1 MSELAVVGGK
11 KIAVLPP
18 NGVIG
23 IIGGGQ
29 LGRMI
34 AIAAANLGFRTIVLE
49 PMADCPAAQVCNG
62 HIIADYDDET
72 ALGQLC
78 EQCAVITYE
87 FENVPLSAAEFVT
100 ERAVLFPPSKALAVS
115 QDRLAEK
122 QFLTDAG
129 IPVADYVQ
137 IRDVGDLKE
146 GLTSF
151 GAGVLKTRRF
161 GYDGKGQV
169 VFKPQSP
176 TDLESL
182 ESALAE
188 TGQAGE
194 HGWVLESLVNFSGEF
209 SMIGVRD
216 QQGQVRCYP
225 AATNIH
231 EDGILR
237 RSSIPCDLLGEDQEA
252 EAKAHVAAILENLD
266 YVGVIGVEFFKADQG
281 IMVNEIA
288 PRVHNTGHW
297 TVEACFVGQFEQ
309 HVRVISGLAA
319 GDCRMKVASCQ
330 MENLLGEEASDISAY
345 LQDPRVTV
353 TLYGKLEARAG
364 RKMGHLTRLEP

>member
-151 GAGVLKTRRF
+151 GAGVLKAGRF
-161 GYDGKGQV
+161 GYDGKG
-169 VFKPQSP
+169 
-176 TDLESL
+176 
-182 ESALAE
+182 
-188 TGQAGE
+188 
-194 HGWVLESLVNFSGEF
+194 
-209 SMIGVRD
+209 
-216 QQGQVRCYP
+216 
-225 AATNIH
+225 
-231 EDGILR
+231 
-237 RSSIPCDLLGEDQEA
+237 
-252 EAKAHVAAILENLD
+252 
-266 YVGVIGVEFFKADQG
+266 
-281 IMVNEIA
+281 
-288 PRVHNTGHW
+288 
-297 TVEACFVGQFEQ
+297 
-309 HVRVISGLAA
+309 
-319 GDCRMKVASCQ
+319 
-330 MENLLGEEASDISAY
+330 
-345 LQDPRVTV
+345 
-353 TLYGKLEARAG
+353 
-364 RKMGHLTRLEP
+364 